1 MNIWV
6 DADACPKAVK
16 AVLFKAA
23 ERRQVA
29 LTLIANQYIPTPRS
43 KVIRAIQVAQ
53 GFDEADKAI
62 VERVCAGDP
71 SPPPAGSPY
80 SSSSVS
86 EGRPRKN

>member
-23 ERRQVA
+23 ERRQVT

-43 KVIRAIQVAQ
+43 RVIHAIQVAQ
-53 GFDEADKAI
+53 GFDAADKAI
-62 VERVCAGDP
+62 VERVCAGD
-71 SPPPAGSPY
+71 
-80 SSSSVS
+80 
-86 EGRPRKN
+86 